1 MTRFIL
7 IIFVFLSFSGYGQ
20 TKIKI
25 PENAMTE
32 LEEFKKKE
40 KFVEDSTSF
49 YTGVADPKMRSIL
62 TEKINKAADDF
73 RAVAESENP
82 TDKKYQDMIEVG
94 LSRFS
99 DIKMELDT
107 EDRERL
113 CGYFEELMD
122 IVGLE
127 SSGGHLMMFMYG
139 FSLPES
145 PKSGE

>member
-1 MTRFIL
+1 
-7 IIFVFLSFSGYGQ
+7 
-20 TKIKI
+20 
-25 PENAMTE
+25 MTE

-40 KFVEDSTSF
+40 KFAKDSTSF
-49 YTGVADPKMRSIL
+49 YTGVADPKMRTVL
-62 TEKINKAADDF
+62 TDKINKAADDF
-73 RAVAESENP
+73 KAVAEGESP
-82 TDKKYQDMIEVG
+82 TAKKYQDMIKIG

-99 DIKMELDT
+99 DVKMDLDT